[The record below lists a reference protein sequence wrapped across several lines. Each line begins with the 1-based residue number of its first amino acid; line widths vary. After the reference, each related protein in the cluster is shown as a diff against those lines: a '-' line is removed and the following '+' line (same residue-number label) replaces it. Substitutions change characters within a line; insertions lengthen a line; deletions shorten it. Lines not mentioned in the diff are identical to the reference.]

1 LRGDT
6 TKERTEPPPESKG
19 KMKTLLFLSTWIL
32 IIALLVILN
41 VRSVIA
47 KEILSWVGLIAVVL
61 AIGEHLFYKR

>member
-1 LRGDT
+1 
-6 TKERTEPPPESKG
+6 
-19 KMKTLLFLSTWIL
+19 MKTILFLSTWIL

-47 KEILSWVGLIAVVL
+47 REILSWVGLIAVVL

>member
-1 LRGDT
+1 
-6 TKERTEPPPESKG
+6 
-19 KMKTLLFLSTWIL
+19 MKTILFLSTWIL

-47 KEILSWVGLIAVVL
+47 KEILSWVGLAAVVL